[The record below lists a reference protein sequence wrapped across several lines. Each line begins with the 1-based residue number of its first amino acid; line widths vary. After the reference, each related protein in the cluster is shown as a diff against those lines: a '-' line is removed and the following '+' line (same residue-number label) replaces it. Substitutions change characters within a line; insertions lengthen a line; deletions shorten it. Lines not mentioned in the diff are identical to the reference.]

1 MADNERERK
10 PDTTDLEFHSGQY
23 STSKAPVQKPPAGTY
38 VGPHV
43 NYPDTPQPTLFKTF
57 ELPNKLTLKNR
68 IIVSPMCQYSAESG
82 TGMPSDY
89 HLSHLGAFAM
99 RGPALVI
106 TEATAVLHNGMISP
120 EDLGI
125 WSDKH
130 IPPFR
135 RIADFIHSCGSLAG
149 IQLAHAG
156 RKASTYA
163 PWERGSKGA
172 YVPEEEHGW
181 KNVWAPS
188 AIPFDDG
195 YAVPIEMTLDNI
207 NEFKQAFVDGAKR
220 AIAAGFDV
228 LDIHGAHGYA
238 ISEFLSPK
246 SNQRTDQY
254 GGSLENRLRL
264 VLEIVRD
271 IKALAPKEV
280 AVFVRISAT
289 EWDPAGEKAA
299 DGSWQSW
306 GIEQSIILAKELHKL
321 GVDLLDVSSGGNYAG
336 QKIDIGPGYQVPLA
350 EAIKKAVPGLP
361 ISSVGLITSG
371 KQANEILES
380 GRADAIMLARELL
393 RNADFVFDA
402 AQELHSVVKVPVQY
416 DRAYTRMKASV
427 P

>member
-1 MADNERERK
+1 
-10 PDTTDLEFHSGQY
+10 
-23 STSKAPVQKPPAGTY
+23 
-38 VGPHV
+38 
-43 NYPDTPQPTLFKTF
+43 
-57 ELPNKLTLKNR
+57 
-68 IIVSPMCQYSAESG
+68 
-82 TGMPSDY
+82 MPSDY

-130 IPPFR
+130 IAPFR
-135 RIADFIHSCGSLAG
+135 RIADYIHSCGALAG
-149 IQLAHAG
+149 VQLAHAG

-163 PWERGSKGA
+163 PWEQGSKGA
-172 YVPEEEHGW
+172 YVPEEEFGW
-181 KNVWAPS
+181 KNIWAPS
-188 AIPFDDG
+188 PNAFNEG
-195 YAVPIEMTLDNI
+195 YAEPLEMTLDNI
-207 NEFKQAFVDGAKR
+207 AELKEAFIAGTKR

-228 LDIHGAHGYA
+228 LELHFAHGYLV
-238 ISEFLSPK
+238 SEFLSPK

-264 VLEIVRD
+264 ALEVV
-271 IKALAPKEV
+271 KAVKDVAPKEV

-306 GIEQSIILAKELHKL
+306 GIEQSIVLAKELQKL
-321 GVDLLDVSSGGNYAG
+321 GVDLLDVSSGGNFAG

-371 KQANEILES
+371 KQ
-380 GRADAIMLARELL
+380 GKKPPR
-393 RNADFVFDA
+393 
-402 AQELHSVVKVPVQY
+402 H
-416 DRAYTRMKASV
+416 TRPSHKAK
-427 P
+427 